1 MKRTHYEVLGIK
13 ATSSDAEIRSAYR
26 KLVLIHHPDRS
37 KDPKSAELFML
48 IQQAYEVLNNSER
61 RKSYD
66 ALQATRVQH
75 AARPTA
81 SRPGTTPRAEQRPG
95 PSPVAADVAKLA
107 NLFAKS
113 RYADAEALAQAILK
127 KDPRQAMPYAVLG
140 DLARLQGNIA
150 RASKMYA
157 YALQM
162 DPTNDLYL
170 KKNEE
175 VANLAQSDVRTHSD
189 GEHVASVV
197 AGFALV
203 AVACAYV
210 ALSREKP
217 LMPTFGPIS
226 TWTLGL
232 VVMLFLAGVSIGASL
247 SLGRMLDRFEAL
259 ALTATGRISPTL
271 ALGTI
276 ALINFWAAAGLYVL
290 IGITQDSFNFSTS
303 RIMGSVLGIVLTFAA
318 AAGLSGQVEPTQVL
332 LWGGNL
338 AYAGAICGWMATDSL
353 RG

>member
-13 ATSSDAEIRSAYR
+13 ATSSEAEIRSAYR

-37 KDPKSAELFML
+37 KDPKSAELFIQ
-48 IQQAYEVLNNSER
+48 IQQAYEVLNNPER

-66 ALQATRVQH
+66 DLQRMRSQPAQP
-75 AARPTA
+75 AAQ
-81 SRPGTTPRAEQRPG
+81 PRTQRQTQERPG

-107 NLFAKS
+107 SLFAKS
-113 RYADAEALAQAILK
+113 RYSDAEALAQAILK
-127 KDPRQAMPYAVLG
+127 KDPRQPIPYAVLG

-157 YALQM
+157 FALQM
-162 DPTNDLYL
+162 DPTNDFYL

-175 VANLAQSDVRTHSD
+175 MANLPQTSVRTQSD
-189 GEHVASVV
+189 GEHVAAVV

-203 AVACAYV
+203 VVACAYV

-217 LMPTFGPIS
+217 VLPMVGPIS

-259 ALTATGRISPTL
+259 AMTATGRVSPTL

-318 AAGLSGQVEPTQVL
+318 AAGLSGQIEPAQVL